1 MLIRTLP
8 NFPKYFYLLF
18 HATLY
23 TLKCF
28 LFIFVS
34 SFLKKLNSNFYVN
47 LFKLRFS
54 SSGFFLKMCPLL
66 KEMGGG
72 IGTSL
77 SERMN
82 SNSNNVI
89 NITLLYV
96 IESLLKGLLS
106 GAQDLSII
114 YHVIIPF
121 LILLSRVWVTKEIEL
136 LLLLTLT
143 PS

>member
-1 MLIRTLP
+1 
-8 NFPKYFYLLF
+8 
-18 HATLY
+18 
-23 TLKCF
+23 
-28 LFIFVS
+28 
-34 SFLKKLNSNFYVN
+34 
-47 LFKLRFS
+47 
-54 SSGFFLKMCPLL
+54 MCPLL

-106 GAQDLSII
+106 GA
-114 YHVIIPF
+114 
-121 LILLSRVWVTKEIEL
+121 
-136 LLLLTLT
+136 
-143 PS
+143 